1 MFIFLLNPFDIWNCY
16 YFESNL
22 TLAFHIKVLLIK
34 KHVMMFI
41 SPLKMKTQL
50 SLIGLFLCFPR
61 ISLGWYCQ
69 KREKK
74 GGDFRKRIK
83 RKMFIQR
90 TVCRVGEDLNL
101 ELNMSPPAWW
111 TSLRKSYTPSLKRG
125 WERRINFEWVICFI
139 GVVEQCR
146 LIRVLTNSELLY
158 RIMICFCYLFI
169 IFVFDLFFVIND
181 GLTCSKH

>member
-69 KREKK
+69 KSVEK

-111 TSLRKSYTPSLKRG
+111 TSLRKSNSPLP
-125 WERRINFEWVICFI
+125 EE
-139 GVVEQCR
+139 GVGEENK
-146 LIRVLTNSELLY
+146 LWMS
-158 RIMICFCYLFI
+158 
-169 IFVFDLFFVIND
+169 DLFYSCGWTVNINK
-181 GLTCSKH
+181 GFNQFRTTI